1 MHGVEDFDAACFS
14 IHASEALVM
23 DPQQRLM
30 LEVCCIIPCNGSA
43 TFAQFLKLQGYPTT
57 LTLAVARVD
66 GTHACLTSSS
76 LALMLCNCNAGLTAG
91 VAALAG

>member
-30 LEVCCIIPCNGSA
+30 LEVCCIIPCDEAA
-43 TFAQFLKLQGYPTT
+43 TFASFLKLQG
-57 LTLAVARVD
+57 
-66 GTHACLTSSS
+66 
-76 LALMLCNCNAGLTAG
+76 
-91 VAALAG
+91 